1 MHAPV
6 DNNNYIS
13 YITKQIEKS
22 FFIMK
27 NTIIVYATDWCGD
40 CKRSRYYL
48 DQAHIPYQYINI
60 EENEE
65 AMAEVIKINNG
76 FQSVPTI
83 VFPNGKILVEPT
95 NESLKNA
102 IEENKAFL

>member
-76 FQSVPTI
+76 FPISKLNFSHNIFLFSSLPFVICFI
-83 VFPNGKILVEPT
+83 VN
-95 NESLKNA
+95 
-102 IEENKAFL
+102 FLSR